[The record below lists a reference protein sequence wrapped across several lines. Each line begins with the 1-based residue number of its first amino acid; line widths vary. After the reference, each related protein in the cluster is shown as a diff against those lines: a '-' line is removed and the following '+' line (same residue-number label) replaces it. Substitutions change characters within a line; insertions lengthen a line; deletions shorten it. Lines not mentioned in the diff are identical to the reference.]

1 MNEQLILS
9 LIDKFNSSN
18 LTELDL
24 QEGNLRLQLRRLS
37 SPIAADTA
45 AHDKVMEKALHLGI
59 PADTSSEKITSPIVA
74 TYYASP
80 NPESAPFVSAGSK
93 VKAGETLCILEAMK
107 MMNHLEADYDC
118 EILEVFASNGDLVEY
133 EQALFSVKRL

>member
-18 LTELDL
+18 ITELDL
-24 QEGNLRLQLRRLS
+24 QEGNLRLQLRKLS
-37 SPIAADTA
+37 SGTADAVITNESPPA
-45 AHDKVMEKALHLGI
+45 KSLHLGI
-59 PADTSSEKITSPIVA
+59 PADTSAEKITSPIVA

-80 NPESAPFVSAGSK
+80 NPESSPFVTVGTK